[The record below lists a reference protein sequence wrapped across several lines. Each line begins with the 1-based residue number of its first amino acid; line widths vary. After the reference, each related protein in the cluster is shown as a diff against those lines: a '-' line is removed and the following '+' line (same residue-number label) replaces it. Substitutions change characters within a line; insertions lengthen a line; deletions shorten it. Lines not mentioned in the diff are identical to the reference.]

1 MKKFNLFLLV
11 PTALLIFASIFVTI
25 ACGGEDPDSDAKLD
39 DKQWVTISPRS
50 LSFPGE
56 GGQANLKIKSGFD
69 ENHEVWAYDED
80 MLTVLPE
87 NLYSDCK
94 DWVVHCS
101 PNYRTVPRETMVY
114 GQSMYHGEGDY
125 RRYCYDSIRVYQDA
139 GGLPAKL
146 ANLKLIPGAISYE
159 IRNEDSYW
167 RFDDDA
173 TMTPLPF
180 TSNVRGLSRGGV
192 EINKQNVTTSMVDGK
207 YKVDFDIEYVMTH
220 SYSDNIPSFGANYLS
235 HMKFSLIIGVDEEE
249 KFVIEKG
256 NLYFNEEG
264 VGSFTNP
271 TNGQSGA
278 SEEITHVEVALSNI
292 PCGSG
297 PESVLEDNIREIK
310 FDSYW
315 SDDAVI
321 TGTGYKKFYAMPNNT
336 DVKPATAKSGLNK
349 LWRFKLT
356 LIYAD

>member
-1 MKKFNLFLLV
+1 MKKFRLFLLM
-11 PTALLIFASIFVTI
+11 PTALLIVASIFVII
-25 ACGGEDPDSDAKLD
+25 ACGAEDPDSDEKLD
-39 DKQWVTISPRS
+39 ERQWVTISPRS

-56 GGQANLKIKSGFD
+56 GGKAKLKIESGFD
-69 ENHEVWAYDED
+69 ENHEVFTFDED
-80 MLTVLPE
+80 MLTIEPE

-94 DWVVHCS
+94 DWIVTCA
-101 PNYRTVPRETMVY
+101 PNYRDVPRETMVY
-114 GQSMYHGEGDY
+114 GESMWHGEGEY

-146 ANLKLIPGAISYE
+146 ANIKLLPEAIGYE

-180 TSNVRGLSRGGV
+180 TSNIRGLSRGGL
-192 EINKQNVTTSMVDGK
+192 EMNKKNATTSIVDGK
-207 YKVDFDIEYVMTH
+207 YKVDLDIEYVIDH

-235 HMKFSLIIGVDEEE
+235 NMKLSLLIGVDEKEL
-249 KFVIEKG
+249 FFIEKG
-256 NLYFNEEG
+256 TLYFNEEG

-297 PESVLEDNIREIK
+297 PESVLENNIREIK

-315 SDDAVI
+315 NEQAII

-336 DVKPATAKSGLNK
+336 DVKPATAKSGDNK
-349 LWRFKLT
+349 QWRFKLT